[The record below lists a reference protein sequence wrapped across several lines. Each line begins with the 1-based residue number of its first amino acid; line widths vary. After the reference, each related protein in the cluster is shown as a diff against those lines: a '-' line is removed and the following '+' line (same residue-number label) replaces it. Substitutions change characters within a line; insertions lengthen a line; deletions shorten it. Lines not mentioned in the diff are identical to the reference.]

1 MAKNNTNNSIK
12 ILTKLFDSG
21 YCTEKEI
28 LGITLEKMLVIP
40 NVTVTEIANINE
52 LQKSIKANKV
62 ISFLGGV
69 ENGKDE

>member
-52 LQKSIKANKV
+52 LQKAIKANKV

>member
-40 NVTVTEIANINE
+40 NVTVTEIATINE
-52 LQKSIKANKV
+52 LQKAIKANKV

>member
-52 LQKSIKANKV
+52 LQKAIKANKI

>member
-1 MAKNNTNNSIK
+1 MV
-12 ILTKLFDSG
+12 L
-21 YCTEKEI
+21 CTEKEI

-52 LQKSIKANKV
+52 LQKAIKANKI